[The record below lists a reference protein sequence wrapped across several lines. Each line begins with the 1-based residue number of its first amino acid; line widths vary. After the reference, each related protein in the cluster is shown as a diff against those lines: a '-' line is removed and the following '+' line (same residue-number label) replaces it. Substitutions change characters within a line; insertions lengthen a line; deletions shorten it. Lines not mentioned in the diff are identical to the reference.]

1 MKFGMKQGFVLFTVM
16 LLLCSPSFANG
27 KRQITPQQRQIQ
39 QHSVAANKQRNW
51 EANRTQREL
60 YQRERYRNGF
70 GNYDLYYPRS
80 KPTRQSR
87 RASYEWFDKVYGAGS
102 YANALA
108 KNQLIS
114 DSHSK
119 TVLNFLE
126 LYTRQLDITK
136 ELPSFISTDTWTQNP
151 LINIDYFQEE
161 IMPLAGIWEL
171 REVWY
176 KPEDSTATEVI
187 SSEDGKK
194 YLSFKKIGDINL
206 RAFIIDH
213 GKFYTW
219 KTLVHVRSDD
229 VSDLLKETP
238 TKVATYTSANGS
250 GNATDLV
257 NENDKFYMERSGV
270 YWQMKQ
276 YDKAVADMLQAIRLA
291 PDKAE
296 YYEGL
301 AAIYID
307 QEKYDDALPY
317 INKAIE
323 LNPNNGKSY
332 IFRGYIYMKLGRNDL
347 YQADFKRARKLGEKV

>member
-1 MKFGMKQGFVLFTVM
+1 MKFGMKQGFLLFTVI

-27 KRQITPQQRQIQ
+27 KRQMTPQQRQIR

-108 KNQLIS
+108 KEQLVS
-114 DSHSK
+114 DSVSK
-119 TVLNFLE
+119 MVLNYLE
-126 LYTRQLDITK
+126 INTSQLDITK
-136 ELPSFISTDTWTQNP
+136 ELPSFVTTDTWTQKP
-151 LINIDYFQEE
+151 LISIDYFQED
-161 IMPLAGIWEL
+161 IMPVAGLWEL

-176 KPEDSTATEVI
+176 KPLDPSATEVV
-187 SSEDGKK
+187 SDENGKK
-194 YLSFKKIGDINL
+194 YLAFKTIGDIKL
-206 RAFIIDH
+206 QAFTLNK
-213 GKFYTW
+213 GNFYTW
-219 KTLVHVRSDD
+219 KALVHVRSDD
-229 VSDLLKETP
+229 VSDLLKEPP
-238 TKVATYTSANGS
+238 TVVSAPASLNGS
-250 GNATDLV
+250 EKSTVIETGNA
-257 NENDKFYMERSGV
+257 KFYVERSGV

-276 YDKAVADMLQAIRLA
+276 YDKAIADMLQAIRLA
-291 PDKAE
+291 PDKAD
-296 YYEGL
+296 YYEGV

-307 QEKYDDALPY
+307 QEKYDEALPY

-332 IFRGYIYMKLGRNDL
+332 IFRGYIYMKRGRNDL
-347 YQADFKRARKLGEKV
+347 FQADFKRARKLGEKV